1 MERTLIA
8 LRAIGHE
15 DTKTQRKVTTDFT
28 DCTEEIC
35 HEWTRIY
42 FATELTETTGLL
54 ASFVFSAKV
63 FLIPKGLWKPAA
75 FVHWV
80 PDVSGPHM

>member
-1 MERTLIA
+1 MIA

-42 FATELTETTGLL
+42 FATEFTEYTEG
-54 ASFVFSAKV
+54 FSRNILVYAYI
-63 FLIPKGLWKPAA
+63 LI
-75 FVHWV
+75 
-80 PDVSGPHM
+80 